1 MKMIYVFCRMEYI
14 RKEVKLQKE
23 IIEKLQKLADK
34 KGWKLK
40 PFMEKVL
47 IKESSKA

>member
-1 MKMIYVFCRMEYI
+1 MEAKNSK
-14 RKEVKLQKE
+14 RKEIELHNEVIIKLQ
-23 IIEKLQKLADK
+23 QLADK

-47 IKESSKA
+47 IKESNKVK